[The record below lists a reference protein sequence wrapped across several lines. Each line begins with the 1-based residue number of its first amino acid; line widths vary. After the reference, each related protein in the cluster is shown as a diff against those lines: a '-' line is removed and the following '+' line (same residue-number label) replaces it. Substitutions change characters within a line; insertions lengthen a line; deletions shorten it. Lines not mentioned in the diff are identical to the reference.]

1 MSVPQVTQAEI
12 EAALQ
17 AFGKSRTLPAAAYV
31 SERVL
36 DWEREHFYAAGW
48 TCVGRASDVAEGSYR
63 AVTAGNDSLLLS
75 RAAGGELKA
84 FFNVCRHRGHEL
96 LPCGS
101 SAAAKVIKC
110 PYHGW
115 TYGLDGALNGAPHFG
130 DQPDFDA
137 GDYPLIE
144 ARTHEWGGWV
154 FVNVS
159 GDAPDFNDYT
169 GSLQETIAPYQ
180 PERLV
185 IAARDEYVVGANWKS
200 IIENYHECY
209 HCNHIHPEL
218 VQVSSPVSG
227 HTWYPDGAWVG
238 GDMELLEGMKTMSM
252 DGQTGANKM
261 LPGLEGKQ
269 LRDVLYFEL
278 FPNLLISP
286 HPDYIL
292 THRFEP
298 LEPGLT
304 KVECHWLF
312 DAGEVARDDFDPS
325 YAVDFWDIT
334 NKQDWSATEGVQRGM
349 HSKGYTPGPLS
360 SVEET
365 VYQAIYLAA
374 SGYKHGR
381 INLDDLAKPSE
392 ILVRPDK

>member
-1 MSVPQVTQAEI
+1 MSVPDISAAEI

-17 AFGKSRTLPAAAYV
+17 PFGKSRTLPAAAYI
-31 SERVL
+31 SDAVL
-36 DWEREHFYAAGW
+36 DWEREHFFSGGW
-48 TCVGRASDVAEGSYR
+48 TCVGRASDVAPGSYT
-63 AVTAGNDSLLLS
+63 AVTAGNDSLVLS
-75 RAAGGELKA
+75 REPGGNLKA

-101 SAAAKVIKC
+101 SASAKVIKC

-115 TYGLDGALNGAPHFG
+115 TYGLDGSLKGAPHFS
-130 DQPDFDA
+130 DQPDFDPA
-137 GDYPLIE
+137 DFPLTE

-159 GDAPDFNDYT
+159 GDAPEFDRYL
-169 GSLQETIAPYQ
+169 GSLADTIAPYQ
-180 PERLV
+180 PDRLV
-185 IAARDEYVVGANWKS
+185 IAARDEYVVKSNWKS

-218 VQVSSPVSG
+218 VQVSSPDSG
-227 HTWYPDGAWVG
+227 RTWYPDGAWAG
-238 GDMELLEGMKTMSM
+238 GDMELLDGMHTMSM
-252 DGQTGANKM
+252 DGQTGAAKM

-312 DAGEVARDDFDPS
+312 DPDEVARDGFDPS

-349 HSKGYTPGPLS
+349 NSKGYTPGPLS

-365 VYQAIYLAA
+365 VYQAIYLVA

-392 ILVRPDK
+392 ILARPDR